1 MKSFL
6 LLLLPLWLLTSCA
19 TPPPATATSQAAGLL
34 VPADP
39 AARAYLGLTGAPGT
53 PFTLDQIRADK
64 LVIDCF
70 DLYCHVC
77 QAEAS
82 RLAGLENRLP
92 AGTRIIG
99 LGVGNT
105 PMETASFARKGGLT
119 FPCFA
124 DRDNS
129 IVRRFGKPNLPGFL
143 VLRRDNGGF
152 RQVHYGKGLPQDPLA
167 LVNSL

>member
-1 MKSFL
+1 MKAL
-6 LLLLPLWLLTSCA
+6 LLLLMPLWLFASCA
-19 TPPPATATSQAAGLL
+19 TPPDAPAQAAGLI

-39 AARAYLGLTGAPGT
+39 AARAYLGLGGAPGSA
-53 PFTLDQIRADK
+53 FTLDQIKADK

-77 QAEAS
+77 QSQAH
-82 RLAGLENRLP
+82 RLAGFERRLP

-105 PMETASFARKGGLT
+105 PMETSAFARKGGLT

-152 RQVHYGKGLPQDPLA
+152 RQVYYGKGIPEDPLA